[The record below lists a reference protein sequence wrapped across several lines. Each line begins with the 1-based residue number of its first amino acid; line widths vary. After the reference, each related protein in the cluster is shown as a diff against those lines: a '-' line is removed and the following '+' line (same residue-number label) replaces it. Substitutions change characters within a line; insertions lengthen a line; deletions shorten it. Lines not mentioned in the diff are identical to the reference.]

1 MARRESCQYT
11 KWGTTVMKK
20 DNTFIVGASGFA
32 AEITEYI
39 ENNNLIIQDQT
50 KISGYFDTNDND
62 YSRYSFDAPF
72 LGNETEFDLIENSQ
86 IIIAISNSGLR
97 AKLFDFFKSKKC
109 KLSSFVHHSCFVSKT
124 SNIAEGAILC
134 PFVTITANVTIGVGF
149 QANIYSYIAHDCVIG
164 DYVTFAPAVKCN
176 GNVEIGDNVYIG
188 TGAIIKQGKN
198 NRPLKVGKNAII
210 GAGAVVT
217 KNVPEGKT
225 VFGNPAIELTK
236 ENLRRRS

>member
-1 MARRESCQYT
+1 
-11 KWGTTVMKK
+11 MKK
-20 DNTFIVGASGFA
+20 NNIFIVGASGFA
-32 AEITEYI
+32 AEVTEYI
-39 ENNNLIIQDQT
+39 ENNNSNLNDQIN
-50 KISGYFDTNDND
+50 ISGYFDTDDNE

-72 LGNETEFDLIENSQ
+72 LGNEAEFDIPENGKA
-86 IIIAISNSGLR
+86 IIAIANSGLR
-97 AKLFDFFKSKKC
+97 AKLFNMFKSKKC
-109 KLSSFVHHSCFVSKT
+109 ELPSFIHHSCFISKT
-124 SNIAEGAILC
+124 STIAEGAILC
-134 PFVTITANVTIGVGF
+134 PFVTITANAAIGVGF
-149 QANIYSYIAHDCVIG
+149 QANIYSYIAHDCIIG

-198 NRPLKVGKNAII
+198 NRPLKIGKNAII

-217 KNVPEGKT
+217 KNVSEGQT